1 MTKETI
7 ALTMSRQSDMDL
19 FSVARA
25 LNADIEAHMS
35 SGDQTT
41 QAHFGM
47 IEMAQAA
54 TDELV
59 KRGYLAGKKADGSD
73 LPVDVWYE
81 TVCGHTTRLSFAI
94 RCF

>member
-7 ALTMSRQSDMDL
+7 SLVMARQSDTDL
-19 FSVARA
+19 MSVVRA
-25 LNADIEAHMS
+25 LNADIEAHMATNRP
-35 SGDQTT
+35 DT

-47 IEMAQAA
+47 IEMACAA
-54 TDELV
+54 ADELA